1 MRMRKYPIIAA
12 LFLLCACGS
21 RGGKSVSDAPARRD
35 FPTVEVPSLYSD
47 PLERAGYA
55 TAHFWDRFTDTT
67 NAYACDSATVNGV
80 PLESLESQM
89 GLFASLLGELS
100 PGAGEKAVVRLYD
113 RIDAFERKYPD
124 TNVFEELC
132 RLTKHYLYDPNS
144 PVRNEDLYYYFVD
157 RLGRSDLIDS
167 GYRMGYEWDARMCR
181 LNRVGTPAADF
192 SFTDTH
198 GRVRTLYGVKADYT
212 VLIFGN
218 PGCKA
223 CRDMMEEMESTPEIS
238 ALIASG
244 RLQVVDVYID
254 QEIDDW
260 KAHIPEY
267 PASWIN
273 GYDHNYAIRT
283 DLIYNVRGIPS
294 IYLLDKDKTV
304 LLKDAVEERVLTALA
319 RL

>member
-1 MRMRKYPIIAA
+1 MRKSLVFIAVS
-12 LFLLCACGS
+12 LLCACGP
-21 RGGKSVSDAPARRD
+21 RGGKPVSDAPARRD
-35 FPTVEVPSLYSD
+35 FPSVEIPTMYAD
-47 PLERAGYA
+47 PLQRAGYA
-55 TAHFWDRFTDTT
+55 AGHFWDRFTDTSRV
-67 NAYACDSATVNGV
+67 YACDSATVNGV
-80 PLESLESQM
+80 PVSVVESQM
-89 GLFASLLGELS
+89 GLFASLLGEL
-100 PGAGEKAVVRLYD
+100 PADEGAKAVVRLYD
-113 RIDAFERKYPD
+113 QADAFARKYPG
-124 TNVFEELC
+124 TNVFDELA

-157 RLGRSDLIDS
+157 RLGRSDLINN

-181 LNRVGTPAADF
+181 LNRVGTRAADF

-223 CRDMMEEMESTPEIS
+223 CRDIMEEMESTPEIS

-283 DLIYNVRGIPS
+283 DLIYNIRGIPS

-304 LLKDAVEERVLTALA
+304 LLKDATEDRVLAALVM
-319 RL
+319 L